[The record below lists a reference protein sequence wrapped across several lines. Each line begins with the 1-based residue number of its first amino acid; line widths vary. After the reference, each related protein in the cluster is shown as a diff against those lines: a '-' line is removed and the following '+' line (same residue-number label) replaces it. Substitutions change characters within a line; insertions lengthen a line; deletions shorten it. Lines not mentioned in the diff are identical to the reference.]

1 MSPPHPSPGAKRRV
15 LIADDQP
22 LFRDGVKTWL
32 NHEADLMV
40 CGEAGTAAAV
50 RQAAEREKPDLVLLD
65 LRIKGEDA
73 FDLIRGLRKSWP
85 DLLVLVVSQN
95 DEMVFGHR
103 ALRAGARGYIMKDQ
117 DGAALLLAIRAV
129 LAGEL
134 HVSKPLAATMIR
146 KLWHG
151 DTSGD
156 LTGRLSDRELQ
167 VFRLLGSGI
176 ATTQVA
182 RRLRLSVK
190 TIETYREH
198 IKQKL
203 ELEDAPGLVHAATTW
218 VQNQAV
224 GWDRPHPPEPT

>member
-1 MSPPHPSPGAKRRV
+1 MSTLSPGAKRRI

-22 LFRDGVKTWL
+22 LFRDGVRSWL
-32 NHEADLMV
+32 SREADLCC

-50 RQAAEREKPDLVLLD
+50 RQAVEREKPDLVLLD
-65 LRIKGEDA
+65 LHLKGEDG
-73 FDLIRGLRKSWP
+73 FDLIRSLHHACP
-85 DLLVLVVSQN
+85 DLPILVVSQN

-103 ALRAGARGYIMKDQ
+103 ALRAGARGYVMKDQ
-117 DGAALLLAIRAV
+117 DGAAVLLAIRTV

-134 HVSKPLAATMIR
+134 HVSKQLAATMIR

-151 DTSGD
+151 DSTGD
-156 LTGRLSDRELQ
+156 LTGRLSGRELQ

-176 ATTQVA
+176 GTTQVA

-203 ELEDAPGLVHAATTW
+203 ELEDAPSLVHAATTW
-218 VQNQAV
+218 VQSQAA
-224 GWDRPHPPEPT
+224 GWDRPQPPDPT